1 VEDRKVG
8 RQIAEVRVGVPLP
21 ILAHYDRLRQHGKKG
36 IAAVRG
42 QICTG
47 CHMQVPRATVVYLM
61 QGTDIQ
67 LCGNCGAY
75 LYLPETMPAE
85 SPAPRLPG
93 KAPRKSRGAREL
105 AHAA

>member
-1 VEDRKVG
+1 M
-8 RQIAEVRVGVPLP
+8 RQR
-21 ILAHYDRLRQHGKKG
+21 GKKG

-67 LCGNCGAY
+67 LCGSCGAY
-75 LYLPETMPAE
+75 LYLPETMPVE
-85 SPAPRLPG
+85 APISHLPR
-93 KAPRKSRGAREL
+93 KTPRKSRVAREL